1 MAATGRGALNGGWRS
16 ATHADSAGPAR
27 AMPCSVIRVTDF
39 QVPSTHTCA
48 FFAKTEQLMQSTND
62 AEFKAAVL
70 ESTLPVLVD
79 FWAPWCAPC
88 RALAPVLEELD
99 GELAGK
105 VKIVKV
111 NVDENGI
118 VAGQLGI
125 RSIPTVVVFK
135 DGQAVEG
142 AVGALSKGELIALLG
157 KHVAVAAQG

>member
-1 MAATGRGALNGGWRS
+1 
-16 ATHADSAGPAR
+16 
-27 AMPCSVIRVTDF
+27 
-39 QVPSTHTCA
+39 
-48 FFAKTEQLMQSTND
+48 MQSTND
-62 AEFKAAVL
+62 AEFKTVVL

-99 GELAGK
+99 GELSGK

-157 KHVAVAAQG
+157 KHAAVAAQA

>member
-1 MAATGRGALNGGWRS
+1 
-16 ATHADSAGPAR
+16 
-27 AMPCSVIRVTDF
+27 
-39 QVPSTHTCA
+39 
-48 FFAKTEQLMQSTND
+48 MQSTND
-62 AEFKAAVL
+62 AEFKKDVL
-70 ESTLPVLVD
+70 ESALPVLVD

-99 GELAGK
+99 AELSGK

-142 AVGALSKGELIALLG
+142 AVGALSKGELIALLD
-157 KHVAVAAQG
+157 KHVAVATQG

>member
-1 MAATGRGALNGGWRS
+1 
-16 ATHADSAGPAR
+16 
-27 AMPCSVIRVTDF
+27 
-39 QVPSTHTCA
+39 
-48 FFAKTEQLMQSTND
+48 MQSTND
-62 AEFKAAVL
+62 AEFKKDVL
-70 ESTLPVLVD
+70 ESALPVLVD

-99 GELAGK
+99 AELSGK

-142 AVGALSKGELIALLG
+142 AVGALSKGELIALLD